1 MLKSVWLTLLLTA
14 LGVVIQT
21 PLSILLGVW
30 AAGYQRN
37 RAVLSVIYFIPLLL
51 SATAVSVLWRALLD
65 PNFGIPAEASW
76 LFGDGNLFGEQAT
89 AIGVLAFVSTWQFTP
104 FHTLIYQGAARSIP
118 QVLYQAAEI
127 DGAGRYRQFFHITL
141 PQLRNSMITSMILMI
156 VGGLTT
162 FETVL
167 ILTQGGPGTDTTISA
182 YYMYDKAFKGFD
194 FGSKLRHRPRP
205 GRRRHHHLPGR
216 GEGLRLRQDAQLH
229 GRCHEAPPQLPGR
242 HGSLVWLVLVG
253 LPLYVM
259 LAATLRTRQDY
270 AQNGPVSLPDTFT
283 LDNFT
288 GAFDSGFGQYFFN
301 TLVVTACV
309 IGIVLLL
316 VPPLAYAI
324 VRSRGRTTS
333 AIFRL
338 FLLGLAI
345 PAQAVIVPMFYLISE
360 AGLYDNLVGV
370 ILPTAAFCLPMSA
383 LILSGA
389 MRDISPE
396 LYEAMAMD
404 GATPRRMF
412 FQLVLPLSR
421 ADCPPSWCSPRC
433 RHGTASCSR
442 SC

>member
-1 MLKSVWLTLLLTA
+1 MTTKITSAPPAAGLRKESRRRPAASPSISTVGRPGFAWALPAALFFTLFAIVPLVMVAVLSFMSWNGLGSPQWVGTDNWSRLWDDPVMLKSVWLTLLLTA
-14 LGVVIQT
+14 LGVVVQT

-194 FGSKLRHRPRP
+194 FGAGSAIALA
-205 GRRRHHHLPGR
+205 LVV
-216 GEGLRLRQDAQLH
+216 A
-229 GRCHEAPPQLPGR
+229 ATVI
-242 HGSLVWLVLVG
+242 SLVVVK
-253 LPLYVM
+253 
-259 LAATLRTRQDY
+259 
-270 AQNGPVSLPDTFT
+270 VSGYDKM
-283 LDNFT
+283 
-288 GAFDSGFGQYFFN
+288 
-301 TLVVTACV
+301 
-309 IGIVLLL
+309 
-316 VPPLAYAI
+316 
-324 VRSRGRTTS
+324 RSS
-333 AIFRL
+333 
-338 FLLGLAI
+338 
-345 PAQAVIVPMFYLISE
+345 ME
-360 AGLYDNLVGV
+360 GV
-370 ILPTAAFCLPMSA
+370 S
-383 LILSGA
+383 
-389 MRDISPE
+389 
-396 LYEAMAMD
+396 
-404 GATPRRMF
+404 
-412 FQLVLPLSR
+412 
-421 ADCPPSWCSPRC
+421 
-433 RHGTASCSR
+433 
-442 SC
+442 

>member
-1 MLKSVWLTLLLTA
+1 MTTKITSAPPAAGLRKESRRRPAASPSVSTVGRPGFAWALPAAVFFTLFAIVPLVMVAVLSFMSWNGLGSPQWVGTDNWSRLWDDPVMLKSVWLTLLLTA
-14 LGVVIQT
+14 LGVVLQT

-65 PNFGIPAEASW
+65 PNFGIPADATW

-194 FGSKLRHRPRP
+194 FG
-205 GRRRHHHLPGR
+205 
-216 GEGLRLRQDAQLH
+216 A
-229 GRCHEAPPQLPGR
+229 
-242 HGSLVWLVLVG
+242 GSAIAL
-253 LPLYVM
+253 
-259 LAATLRTRQDY
+259 
-270 AQNGPVSLPDTFT
+270 
-283 LDNFT
+283 
-288 GAFDSGFGQYFFN
+288 
-301 TLVVTACV
+301 TLVVAATV
-309 IGIVLLL
+309 ISLIV
-316 VPPLAYAI
+316 
-324 VRSRGRTTS
+324 VRVSG
-333 AIFRL
+333 
-338 FLLGLAI
+338 
-345 PAQAVIVPMFYLISE
+345 
-360 AGLYDNLVGV
+360 YDKMRSSMEGV
-370 ILPTAAFCLPMSA
+370 S
-383 LILSGA
+383 
-389 MRDISPE
+389 
-396 LYEAMAMD
+396 
-404 GATPRRMF
+404 
-412 FQLVLPLSR
+412 
-421 ADCPPSWCSPRC
+421 
-433 RHGTASCSR
+433 
-442 SC
+442 

>member
-1 MLKSVWLTLLLTA
+1 MTTKITSAPPAAGLRKESRRRPAASPSISTVGRPGFAWALPAALFFTLFAIVPLVMVAVLSFMSWNGLGSPQWVGTDNWSRLWDDPVMLKSVWLTLLLTA
-14 LGVVIQT
+14 LGVVVQT

-65 PNFGIPAEASW
+65 PNFGIPADASW

-194 FGSKLRHRPRP
+194 FGAGSAIALA
-205 GRRRHHHLPGR
+205 LVV
-216 GEGLRLRQDAQLH
+216 A
-229 GRCHEAPPQLPGR
+229 ATVI
-242 HGSLVWLVLVG
+242 SLVVVK
-253 LPLYVM
+253 
-259 LAATLRTRQDY
+259 
-270 AQNGPVSLPDTFT
+270 VSGYDKM
-283 LDNFT
+283 
-288 GAFDSGFGQYFFN
+288 
-301 TLVVTACV
+301 
-309 IGIVLLL
+309 
-316 VPPLAYAI
+316 
-324 VRSRGRTTS
+324 RSS
-333 AIFRL
+333 
-338 FLLGLAI
+338 
-345 PAQAVIVPMFYLISE
+345 ME
-360 AGLYDNLVGV
+360 GV
-370 ILPTAAFCLPMSA
+370 S
-383 LILSGA
+383 
-389 MRDISPE
+389 
-396 LYEAMAMD
+396 
-404 GATPRRMF
+404 
-412 FQLVLPLSR
+412 
-421 ADCPPSWCSPRC
+421 
-433 RHGTASCSR
+433 
-442 SC
+442 